1 MKYLLDT
8 DHVSFLQ
15 RRSGTEFQLLVARM
29 SQYPSSDFALSVV
42 SFHEQV
48 LGAHTLINRA
58 QTNRGLLRGYSLLR
72 EILQGFSASPV
83 LPFDTDAIALFE
95 KMRSR
100 KVRVGTMD
108 LRIAATALSN
118 NLTLLTRN
126 MKDFDKVPNLHT
138 EDWTD

>member
-1 MKYLLDT
+1 MAET
-8 DHVSFLQ
+8 
-15 RRSGTEFQLLVARM
+15 T
-29 SQYPSSDFALSVV
+29 
-42 SFHEQV
+42 
-48 LGAHTLINRA
+48 
-58 QTNRGLLRGYSLLR
+58 
-72 EILQGFSASPV
+72 

-126 MKDFDKVPNLHT
+126 IKDFDKVPNLHT

>member
-1 MKYLLDT
+1 
-8 DHVSFLQ
+8 
-15 RRSGTEFQLLVARM
+15 
-29 SQYPSSDFALSVV
+29 
-42 SFHEQV
+42 
-48 LGAHTLINRA
+48 
-58 QTNRGLLRGYSLLR
+58 
-72 EILQGFSASPV
+72 
-83 LPFDTDAIALFE
+83 FE